1 MHLDYDADDNMLWTQ
16 GYDEV
21 MCRLGTH
28 IPCEHPTIAKY
39 SVLTIV
45 TKKGLKWKSEKLEKY
60 GLCHKYQFTW
70 NGIVKIKYS
79 TSV

>member
-45 TKKGLKWKSEKLEKY
+45 TKKGLNESLKS
-60 GLCHKYQFTW
+60 
-70 NGIVKIKYS
+70 
-79 TSV
+79 